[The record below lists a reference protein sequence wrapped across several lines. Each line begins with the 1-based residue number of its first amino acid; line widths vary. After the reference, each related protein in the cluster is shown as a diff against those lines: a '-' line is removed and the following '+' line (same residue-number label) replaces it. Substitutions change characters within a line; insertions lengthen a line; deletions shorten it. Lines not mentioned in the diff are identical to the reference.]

1 MPDLG
6 RVQPHNGNYLPKPIL
21 GQSASMADDR
31 PTNFIEQFRTA
42 QGLSREALARAAGV
56 SFGQLVKLERGERR
70 LSQKWADM
78 LAPVLKCSPGEL
90 LDGPRLSEPSR
101 KSDVDMSRRIPTAE
115 GLRDLPVYGSVKGSF
130 VGEAVDALNPV
141 EWLVRP
147 AILIGVA
154 KGFGVYVVG
163 PSMEPRYHQGEIV
176 LVHPGRP
183 AARGGY
189 VVVMLADDT
198 AILKKLLRQTD
209 DFVEVEQLNPPEK
222 TRLPRAKVAGVYR
235 VVGTQEG

>member
-1 MPDLG
+1 MAQDTQRATRAYIQ
-6 RVQPHNGNYLPKPIL
+6 RVLDKMGIK
-21 GQSASMADDR
+21 G
-31 PTNFIEQFRTA
+31 TE
-42 QGLSREALARAAGV
+42 LARGISVAPSTINRFMNSDDATHTLGLATLAKVAAY
-56 SFGQLVKLERGERR
+56 S
-70 LSQKWADM
+70 DM
-78 LAPVLKCSPGEL
+78 PVPPSVLKVAEAAQ
-90 LDGPRLSEPSR
+90 PR
-101 KSDVDMSRRIPTAE
+101 SDVDFSRQIPIAD

-130 VGEAVDALNPV
+130 LGEAVDSLNPV
-141 EWLVRP
+141 DWLVRP
-147 AILIGVA
+147 PVLRGAA

-183 AARGGY
+183 VARGAY
-189 VVVMLADDT
+189 VVVVLVDDT

-209 DFVEVEQLNPPEK
+209 DFVEVEQINPPDK

>member
-1 MPDLG
+1 MTLEQLG
-6 RVQPHNGNYLPKPIL
+6 KGAGTERQTIWKLENG
-21 GQSASMADDR
+21 GQRM
-31 PTNFIEQFRTA
+31 TTVW
-42 QGLSREALARAAGV
+42 LSRLAKALDIEP
-56 SFGQLVKLERGERR
+56 QDL
-70 LSQKWADM
+70 
-78 LAPVLKCSPGEL
+78 LKPPPPQI
-90 LDGPRLSEPSR
+90 GPPPAL